1 MSPLAYVAVIPAALI
16 FVAAIEAPL
25 LACLIGRWKRRPAAF
40 TDWTLSQPDVPTPP
54 LVVLP
59 ADATTERME
68 QAVFDAFFVD
78 TILREFPE
86 YRKDVTA

>member
-1 MSPLAYVAVIPAALI
+1 MIPAAAVIAAALI
-16 FVAAIEAPL
+16 VVAALDP
-25 LACLIGRWKRRPAAF
+25 GRWSRLTRRRPLPPA
-40 TDWTLSQPDVPTPP
+40 PVPPTVIP
-54 LVVLP
+54 LP